1 MTDSSAGGARP
12 GGLSALGRTAVTVA
26 CLALLAWN
34 VALVLVMERGL
45 VRSDFGKLHASAR
58 AYLAGRD
65 MYDLGPATLSP
76 VRGMTGD
83 ILHYIQ
89 FLNLNPPHFHLIL
102 LPLAPL
108 PGRWALIVWG
118 IVSLVCLGVS
128 LRLIAREAGVVL
140 TPWRWRLA
148 ALALLSFAG
157 LGAVA
162 VTGQVSFILLLP
174 MTLAWIR
181 ARRGRWAEAGVYLGL
196 AMSVKSFLGIFLP
209 YLVLRRRFD
218 ALGAALAAGAGAF
231 VIGLGVFGWEAHRS
245 WIAGLSAVSWEW
257 VAMNASLL
265 GFLKRVLAPSAY
277 YEPLL
282 DAPRLIGPTWL
293 LLSGVIAAVTFAV
306 VATDAGDGAV
316 DRSFGLLLLAAL
328 LISPLGWTYYW
339 WLALGPMIV
348 VVAAWSRWN
357 VEADRSTI
365 SSAGRWRWALLLV
378 AVPGLI
384 WPLPATVWFQPS
396 PWATV
401 LTGSAYFWATLA
413 LWAALIVD
421 RRVAGDRIDGV
432 LSWGRR
438 QVRGAK

>member
-1 MTDSSAGGARP
+1 MTESSVGAPRP
-12 GGLSALGRTAVTVA
+12 RALAALGRVAVMLA

-34 VALVLVMERGL
+34 VALILVMERGL
-45 VRSDFGKLHASAR
+45 VRSDFGKLHASAQ

-108 PGRWALIVWG
+108 PGRWALVVWG
-118 IVSLVCLGVS
+118 LLSLGCLALS
-128 LRLIAREAGVVL
+128 LRLIAREAAIVL
-140 TPWRWRLA
+140 TPWCRRLA
-148 ALALLSFAG
+148 VLALLSFAG

-181 ARRGRWAEAGVYLGL
+181 ARRGRWVQAGVYLGL
-196 AMSVKSFLGIFLP
+196 AMSVKPFLGIFLL
-209 YLVLRRRFD
+209 YLALRRRFD
-218 ALGAALAAGAGAF
+218 ALGTTLAAVAGAF
-231 VIGLGVFGWEAHRS
+231 IVGLGVFGWEAHRS

-265 GFLKRVLAPSAY
+265 GVLKRVLAPSAY
-277 YEPLL
+277 YAPLL
-282 DAPRLIGPTWL
+282 DAPSLITPAWL
-293 LLSGVIAAVTFAV
+293 LLSALIGVVTFA
-306 VATDAGDGAV
+306 ATAHEADDRAI

-339 WLALGPMIV
+339 WLALGPMV
-348 VVAAWSRWN
+348 GVVAAWRWH
-357 VEADRSTI
+357 ASPP
-365 SSAGRWRWALLLV
+365 SGRRALLLA

-384 WPLPATVWFQPS
+384 WPLPATVWFQPN

-401 LTGSAYFWATLA
+401 LHGSAYFWATLA
-413 LWAALIVD
+413 LWAALIAD
-421 RRVAGDRIDGV
+421 WRAAREPAGVAV
-432 LSWGRR
+432 SWERP

>member
-1 MTDSSAGGARP
+1 MMSISGVQVRHR
-12 GGLSALGRTAVTVA
+12 ALPALARTAVTVA

-34 VALVLVMERGL
+34 VGLVLVMEAGL

-76 VRGMTGD
+76 VRGMSGD

-108 PGRWALIVWG
+108 TGRWALIAWG
-118 IVSLVCLGVS
+118 MISLVCLGLS
-128 LRLIAREAGVVL
+128 LRLIARESDVVL
-140 TPWRWRLA
+140 TPWRCRLA

-181 ARRGRWAEAGVYLGL
+181 ARRGRWPEAGVYLGL
-196 AMSVKSFLGIFLP
+196 AISVKPFLGLFLP

-218 ALGAALAAGAGAF
+218 ALGTALGAAAAAF
-231 VIGLGVFGWEAHRS
+231 LVGLGVFGWDAHRS
-245 WIAGLSAVSWEW
+245 WIAGLSSVSWEW
-257 VAMNASLL
+257 VAMNASVL

-282 DAPRLIGPTWL
+282 DAPSLIAPAWL
-293 LLSGVIAAVTFAV
+293 LLSGAIGVVTLAVA
-306 VATDAGDGAV
+306 ATDSDDQAV
-316 DRSFGLLLLAAL
+316 DRSFSLLLFAAL

-339 WLALGPMIV
+339 WLALGPMV
-348 VVAAWSRWN
+348 LVVAS
-357 VEADRSTI
+357 
-365 SSAGRWRWALLLV
+365 WRQGTAQPGGWRRRLLLV
-378 AVPGLI
+378 AVPGLV
-384 WPLPATVWFQPS
+384 WPLPATVAFQPS
-396 PWATV
+396 PWATA

-413 LWAALIVD
+413 LWAALVAD
-421 RRVAGDRIDGV
+421 WRVAGGRIASV
-432 LSWGRR
+432 VSRGRR
-438 QVRGAK
+438 QLRGAA

>member
-1 MTDSSAGGARP
+1 MTSMSGVEARP
-12 GGLSALGRTAVTVA
+12 RALSALGRTAVTVT
-26 CLALLAWN
+26 CLALLGWN
-34 VALVLVMERGL
+34 AALVLVMEAGL
-45 VRSDFGKLHASAR
+45 VRSDFGKLHASAQ

-83 ILHYIQ
+83 ILHYIE

-118 IVSLVCLGVS
+118 VMSLLCLGLS
-128 LRLIAREAGVVL
+128 LRLIARESGIVL
-140 TPWRWRLA
+140 TPWRCRLA
-148 ALALLSFAG
+148 ALALLGFAG

-181 ARRGRWAEAGVYLGL
+181 ARRGCWGEAGVYLGL
-196 AMSVKSFLGIFLP
+196 AMSVKPFLGLFLP
-209 YLVLRRRFD
+209 YLLLRRRFD
-218 ALGAALAAGAGAF
+218 ALGTALGAGAAAF
-231 VIGLGVFGWEAHRS
+231 LLGIGVFGWDAHRS
-245 WIAGLSAVSWEW
+245 WIAGFAAVSWEW

-265 GFLKRVLAPSAY
+265 GFLRRVLAPSAY

-282 DAPRLIGPTWL
+282 EAPSLIAPAWL
-293 LLSGVIAAVTFAV
+293 LLSGTIGVVSLAVA
-306 VATDAGDGAV
+306 ATDSDDQAV

-339 WLALGPMIV
+339 WLALGPMV
-348 VVAAWSRWN
+348 QVVASWWQGNAHP
-357 VEADRSTI
+357 
-365 SSAGRWRWALLLV
+365 GGWRRALFLV

-384 WPLPATVWFQPS
+384 WPLPATVMFQPS
-396 PWATV
+396 PWATA

-413 LWAALIVD
+413 LWAALISD
-421 RRVAGDRIDGV
+421 WRVAGGRVATVIGR
-432 LSWGRR
+432 GRR
-438 QVRGAK
+438 QVRGAA